1 MKTTGTTGSKNRV
14 QKALAVLC
22 AVVLGVTAVCAGM
35 LASPMTVYAADHTL
49 SFNNGQMVFD
59 SGSPVSVNNMGVDLY
74 GAFNLQSGDTVTITL
89 DGTTT
94 LSSLDGPNLVFRGTG
109 TLNVN
114 GMIDARN
121 LTLNGGTVNATNN
134 TSNLYGV
141 VSVDLTVNGGTLNAT
156 GSDTGIQ
163 LGGRATINGGVVNAN
178 GGKYGIDSDYVVA
191 INSGT
196 VTAVG
201 TWKGIKTDT
210 RVTVASGAT
219 LNVTG
224 GDGIYASTGINI
236 ANGANVNISTNGGTA
251 LVCPLG
257 NINAPGYT
265 QDASSY
271 VLTASANPGSTGS
284 STSTSS
290 GACTGIHKALSWQ
303 VSKAATAQDD
313 GEEIYVCAHC
323 GAVLYRVSVTG
334 YGVFQKE
341 TIEKIRNAAQGDAVE
356 IKTARWISFH
366 RAILDTL
373 ATRPDVTLKVSFLDG
388 EYKGN
393 RCTFTIPAGTDIN
406 TLLTDESFYGFF
418 YLAGALGT
426 LTR

>member
-1 MKTTGTTGSKNRV
+1 MKTTGTTGSKKRV

-35 LASPMTVYAADHTL
+35 LASPMTVYAANYTL
-49 SFNNGQMVFD
+49 SFNNGQMVFESD
-59 SGSPVSVNNMGVDLY
+59 PPVSVNGMDVDLY
-74 GAFNLQSGDTVTITL
+74 SQYSLKSGDTVTITL

-94 LSSLDGPNLVFRGTG
+94 LSSLSGPNLIFQGPG

-114 GMIDARN
+114 GMINARS

-141 VSVDLTVNGGTLNAT
+141 ASVDLTVNGGTLNAT
-156 GSDTGIQ
+156 GSETGIQ
-163 LGGRATINGGVVNAN
+163 LGGNARINGGVVNAN
-178 GGKYGIDSDYVVA
+178 GGSHYGIQCYHDVA
-191 INSGT
+191 INGGT
-196 VTAVG
+196 VTAYGAQVG
-201 TWKGIKTDT
+201 ITTD

-224 GDGIYASTGINI
+224 GEGINASTEIDI
-236 ANGANVNISTNGGTA
+236 ANGANVNITASSGPALGCPGT
-251 LVCPLG
+251 
-257 NINAPGYT
+257 INAPGYT
-265 QDASSY
+265 GASSY

-323 GAVLYRVSVTG
+323 GAVLYRVPVTG